1 MNHSGPARP
10 RSTYPTPGELEN
22 HRLKS
27 AHLVGRNMSS
37 LEGKWKYTVIKWE
50 VITFFF
56 NVQKW
61 RVARLPTQGPG
72 FFLAENSY
80 IYYIVSICSIC
91 SFFDAWENEQTPIFN
106 WSLQRRHVK
115 KNRTWQRWL
124 APTLLAPANDEPQ
137 GESLRQGDLSLLTGF
152 WFVCRH
158 PSPPQEKETGL
169 KHHVFPIYLETRI
182 GKTNKN

>member
-27 AHLVGRNMSS
+27 AHLVGRNMCS

-56 NVQKW
+56 NVKKW

-72 FFLAENSY
+72 L
-80 IYYIVSICSIC
+80 YYIVSICSIC
-91 SFFDAWENEQTPIFN
+91 SFFDAWENEQTPISN

-115 KNRTWQRWL
+115 KKSHL
-124 APTLLAPANDEPQ
+124 AEMVGANTVGTCKWRFARRVIKARRLVPADRF
-137 GESLRQGDLSLLTGF
+137 L
-152 WFVCRH
+152 VC
-158 PSPPQEKETGL
+158 L
-169 KHHVFPIYLETRI
+169 
-182 GKTNKN
+182 